1 MPLQNRVTPFA
12 EIVAIPE
19 RGTMLGNR
27 GGRLHDAAQRIGGR
41 RWASRRWICCELA
54 FKGRR
59 RPVMGPGYTELFF
72 LDEVTALAAG
82 HRPCF
87 ECRRAEAKAFAA
99 AFSAGQGSAKV
110 LDADAM
116 DDILQADRL
125 EGRRQRRRTMPLG
138 DLPIGSMIAIGEEAF
153 GRHRAGWLRWS
164 ASGWAS
170 AELQLPEYVSALTP
184 SSIVAALRQGY
195 VPRWHGSFI
204 VTGEPA
210 EGASFRPKS
219 RNP

>member
-27 GGRLHDAAQRIGGR
+27 GGRLHDAERRLGLR

-99 AFSAGQGSAKV
+99 AFSAGQGAGRV

-116 DDILQADRL
+116 DEILQRDRL
-125 EGRRQRRRTMPLG
+125 EGRRQRRRTMPHANLPVGTMIGLG
-138 DLPIGSMIAIGEEAF
+138 GDAY
-153 GRHRAGWLRWS
+153 GRHDSGWLLWSAAGWTKINLKP
-164 ASGWAS
+164 
-170 AELQLPEYVSALTP
+170 PEHVSVLTP
-184 SSIVAALRQGY
+184 SSIISALRGGFTM
-195 VPRWHGSFI
+195 RWHAS
-204 VTGEPA
+204 A
-210 EGASFRPKS
+210 ER
-219 RNP
+219 

>member
-27 GGRLHDAAQRIGGR
+27 GGRLHDEQQRIGGR

-59 RPVMGPGYTELFF
+59 RPVMGKGYTELFF

-99 AFSAGQGSAKV
+99 AFSAGQGTKQI

-116 DDILQADRL
+116 DEILQADRL
-125 EGRRQRRRTMPLG
+125 EGRRQRRRMMLLG
-138 DLPIGSMIAIGEEAF
+138 GLPIGSMIAIGEESF
-153 GRHRAGWLRWS
+153 GRHATGWLRWS
-164 ASGWAS
+164 AEGWIKAGF
-170 AELQLPEYVSALTP
+170 QPQEYVSVLTP
-184 SSIVAALRQGY
+184 SSIVAALREGF
-195 VPRWHGSFI
+195 VPRWH
-204 VTGEPA
+204 P
-210 EGASFRPKS
+210 GAWC
-219 RNP
+219 

>member
-1 MPLQNRVTPFA
+1 MPLQNRVTPFG

-27 GGRLHDAAQRIGGR
+27 GGRLHDDRQRIGNR

-54 FKGRR
+54 FKGRQ

-99 AFSAGQGSAKV
+99 AFSAGQGAAEV
-110 LDADAM
+110 LGADAM
-116 DDILQADRL
+116 DEILQRDRL
-125 EGRRQRRRTMPLG
+125 EGRRQRRRTMPAAT
-138 DLPIGSMIAIGEEAF
+138 LPAGSMIAIGEEAF
-153 GRHRAGWLRWS
+153 GRHALGWLRWS
-164 ASGWAS
+164 AAGWTRAVP
-170 AELQLPEYVSALTP
+170 QTREYVSVLTP
-184 SSIVAALRQGY
+184 SSIVAALREGY
-195 VPRWHGSFI
+195 LPRWHPS
-204 VTGEPA
+204 A
-210 EGASFRPKS
+210 ER
-219 RNP
+219 

>member
-27 GGRLHDAAQRIGGR
+27 GGRLHDDRQRIGGR
-41 RWASRRWICCELA
+41 RWASWRWICCELA

-99 AFSAGQGSAKV
+99 AFSKGQGV
-110 LDADAM
+110 ERMLDADAM
-116 DDILQADRL
+116 DEILQRDRL
-125 EGRRQRRRTMPLG
+125 EGRGQRLRSMPAG
-138 DLPIGSMIAIGEEAF
+138 ALPTGSVIAIGEVAF
-153 GRHRAGWLRWS
+153 ARHLAGWLRWS
-164 ASGWAS
+164 AAGWAKV
-170 AELQLPEYVSALTP
+170 EVQLPELVSALTP
-184 SSIVAALRQGY
+184 SSIVAALREGY
-195 VPRWHGSFI
+195 VPRWH
-204 VTGEPA
+204 
-210 EGASFRPKS
+210 ASADG
-219 RNP
+219 